1 MLQKDSGELL
11 LVADHCLDVRLISKY
26 AKYDYK
32 VLGLV
37 TMQFLGVSRCLIESF
52 LINLNTK
59 LIFVRHVLCGWWRW
73 RYVIWMICWSDGFYQ
88 QQQLVSF

>member
-26 AKYDYK
+26 AKYNYK

-37 TMQFLGVSRCLIESF
+37 TTQFLGVSCYLIKSS
-52 LINLNTK
+52 LINQTAG
-59 LIFVRHVLCGWWRW
+59 LIFKRHVLCVSGG
-73 RYVIWMICWSDGFYQ
+73 DGAM
-88 QQQLVSF
+88 SSG

>member
-26 AKYDYK
+26 SKCDYK

-37 TMQFLGVSRCLIESF
+37 TTQFLGVSYYLIKSS
-52 LINLNTK
+52 LIKKML
-59 LIFVRHVLCGWWRW
+59 G
-73 RYVIWMICWSDGFYQ
+73 
-88 QQQLVSF
+88 

>member
-32 VLGLV
+32 VLWLV
-37 TMQFLGVSRCLIESF
+37 TTQFLGVSCYLIKSS
-52 LINLNTK
+52 LINQNAG
-59 LIFVRHVLCGWWRW
+59 LIFVRHVLCEWWLLPAGSIDLSEFI
-73 RYVIWMICWSDGFYQ
+73 VIPPADTRR
-88 QQQLVSF
+88 